1 MLAIRKDALV
11 WPVPCPGRFLP
22 GASGRFSQGPP
33 QSNGAPCQS
42 RASRQLPRSR
52 TRRARNLL
60 MHPLSLA
67 QPFSTRCRAGS
78 LHCVGSRGLGGCIQW
93 LCLRLC
99 CLARSARSPTTAR
112 RLKVSSGS
120 GCGDSNSGGRGG
132 SCGSGVGCGPSSG
145 GGIGGSTTGSIGRR
159 QHVAEFQR
167 HLRTLAHMGKN
178 LLSIKVL
185 LHAIRTLQVS
195 W

>member
-1 MLAIRKDALV
+1 M

-112 RLKVSSGS
+112 RLKVSSAAGAATATVAVVAAAAGAVLAAGRAVAAALVAAPLGAS
-120 GCGDSNSGGRGG
+120 DADSMSLNFSDTCARWRIWVKI
-132 SCGSGVGCGPSSG
+132 CLV
-145 GGIGGSTTGSIGRR
+145 
-159 QHVAEFQR
+159 
-167 HLRTLAHMGKN
+167 
-178 LLSIKVL
+178 
-185 LHAIRTLQVS
+185 
-195 W
+195 